1 MAAERATATVPDD
14 QPPAT
19 GLVVAAAAVR
29 GAVVAVAGV
38 LLTAGLALMVW
49 AITPAS
55 GPDAAVAMRGGV
67 TAFALANLMPVDIGD
82 VTLSL
87 PPLLLT
93 AVPVTLLV
101 LTARR
106 GRFLPVGRYQESVA
120 VLTTAGVYGLVVA
133 ATTRGYSTPGA
144 VPAGWVWTAFAL
156 GVVAT
161 ALGMLRGDSAWS
173 QRISRSLPGWAR
185 SGIRGALVGS
195 SALIGAGALVLSCG
209 LILRFGTAVDI
220 SAAAAPSWL
229 DGLGMTLLGLAYLP
243 NAVVAAVGFLSG
255 VGFEVGPGTY
265 SPLATSTVDLPGV
278 PLLAAAPQHDGRTVL
293 GLVCLLLPLVV
304 GYLVARPGVSRLVT
318 RADRVAAA
326 ALAGALTGIAFAT
339 AAIVAGGG
347 VGDGRWSTMG
357 VPAWLIGPVIAI
369 EVGGVACLVA
379 TVTGWRSVPWRVR
392 DIAVDPVTTA
402 STGSGTGH
410 GPAPDS
416 DATASRTRR
425 PRRTKPA
432 TSEPGGGRKP
442 RRRRTPSTGTE
453 AAVTRATAPVESTD
467 SPGPVDRGSAAGTQI
482 PSTPAVD
489 DQAATLDEA
498 PAGVDESPAPPVG
511 PVKGQDGSVA
521 TVDARP
527 TGPPAGADAE
537 PEPRVTKAEP
547 EPRVTKAEPAAV
559 VGAEPVDQPT
569 GDPTAGPAPDSAP
582 LAEPSETR
590 APGSWRRLRSFR
602 RRRP

>member
-1 MAAERATATVPDD
+1 MGTADPGLILESPAAPRVSIPDRPPTVPDLRSGPACLARAADPACDSGPVLREMAPDRATATVPDD
-14 QPPAT
+14 QPSAT

-55 GPDAAVAMRGGV
+55 GPDAAAAMRGGV

-82 VTLSL
+82 ATLSL

-106 GRFLPVGRYQESVA
+106 GRFLPVGRYQECVA
-120 VLTTAGVYGLVVA
+120 VLVTAGVYGLVVA

-156 GVVAT
+156 ALIAT

-173 QRISRSLPGWAR
+173 GWFVRTLPGWAR
-185 SGIRGALVGS
+185 SGARGALVGS

-209 LILRFGTAVDI
+209 LILRFGIAVDI
-220 SAAAAPSWL
+220 AAAAAPSWL

-255 VGFEVGPGTY
+255 VGFEFGPGTY

-278 PLLAAAPQHDGRTVL
+278 PLLAAAPQHSGRTLL
-293 GLVCLLLPLVV
+293 GLACLILPLAV
-304 GYLVARPGVSRLVT
+304 GYLVARPAVGRLVT

-326 ALAGALTGIAFAT
+326 ALAGVLTGT
-339 AAIVAGGG
+339 LLAAAALVAGGG

-357 VPAWLIGPVIAI
+357 VPAWLFGPVLAV

-379 TVTGWRSVPWRVR
+379 AVTGWRTVPWRVR
-392 DIAVDPVTTA
+392 DIAAGPQPSTAAEPTVDAEDAPPAASGRDADTGAAKIRERRTRRVKRTSDRSDPVRKP
-402 STGSGTGH
+402 G
-410 GPAPDS
+410 
-416 DATASRTRR
+416 RR
-425 PRRTKPA
+425 PRRTAANSTTEEGA
-432 TSEPGGGRKP
+432 TATAGATAAMAAGAAAAAA
-442 RRRRTPSTGTE
+442 TT
-453 AAVTRATAPVESTD
+453 AVTATGAEPDSARDDDAPVPAE
-467 SPGPVDRGSAAGTQI
+467 PP
-482 PSTPAVD
+482 TP
-489 DQAATLDEA
+489 
-498 PAGVDESPAPPVG
+498 
-511 PVKGQDGSVA
+511 DGAA
-521 TVDARP
+521 TVD
-527 TGPPAGADAE
+527 E
-537 PEPRVTKAEP
+537 P
-547 EPRVTKAEPAAV
+547 
-559 VGAEPVDQPT
+559 D
-569 GDPTAGPAPDSAP
+569 
-582 LAEPSETR
+582 R
-590 APGSWRRLRSFR
+590 A
-602 RRRP
+602 

>member
-1 MAAERATATVPDD
+1 MAPERATATVPDH

-29 GAVVAVAGV
+29 GAVVAIAGV

-93 AVPVTLLV
+93 GVPVILLV

-106 GRFLPVGRYQESVA
+106 GRFLPLGRYQESVA

-156 GVVAT
+156 ALVAT

-173 QRISRSLPGWAR
+173 LWFGRTLPGWAR
-185 SGIRGALVGS
+185 SGVRGALVGS
-195 SALIGAGALVLSCG
+195 SALIGAGALILSCG
-209 LILRFGTAVDI
+209 LILRFGVAVDI
-220 SAAAAPSWL
+220 AAAAAPSWL

-255 VGFEVGPGTY
+255 VGFEFGPGTY

-278 PLLAAAPQHDGRTVL
+278 PLLAAAPQHSGRTWL
-293 GLVCLLLPLVV
+293 GLACLILPLAV
-304 GYLVARPGVSRLVT
+304 GYLVARPAVRRLVT

-326 ALAGALTGIAFAT
+326 ALSGVLTGT
-339 AAIVAGGG
+339 LLAAAAMVASGG

-357 VPAWLIGPVIAI
+357 VPAWLLGPAIAV
-369 EVGGVACLVA
+369 EVGAVACVVA
-379 TVTGWRSVPWRVR
+379 AVSGWRTVPWRVR
-392 DIAVDPVTTA
+392 DLTA
-402 STGSGTGH
+402 DS
-410 GPAPDS
+410 GPAAPTAATEADS
-416 DATASRTRR
+416 VASPSADPSPARDRRARRTRRTADRSDPGRGRSRR
-425 PRRTKPA
+425 PRRTAAPDAKV
-432 TSEPGGGRKP
+432 TTTTT
-442 RRRRTPSTGTE
+442 TP
-453 AAVTRATAPVESTD
+453 APVEPD
-467 SPGPVDRGSAAGTQI
+467 
-482 PSTPAVD
+482 PSTS
-489 DQAATLDEA
+489 DEA
-498 PAGVDESPAPPVG
+498 DSQTGDEADSQLGGEADSQLGEASPAPDDQSSG
-511 PVKGQDGSVA
+511 A
-521 TVDARP
+521 AEERP
-527 TGPPAGADAE
+527 SPAEAQPAAE
-537 PEPRVTKAEP
+537 PT
-547 EPRVTKAEPAAV
+547 EPA
-559 VGAEPVDQPT
+559 P
-569 GDPTAGPAPDSAP
+569 
-582 LAEPSETR
+582 
-590 APGSWRRLRSFR
+590 
-602 RRRP
+602 